1 MPEHDL
7 LMQLNKD
14 IKEVC
19 RAVGR
24 IEEKVDNSIKADGQQ
39 RERFDGLD
47 DRVTCLEHKDIYRTG
62 AAGGIAVIVSWIVGW
77 IR

>member
-24 IEEKVDNSIKADGQQ
+24 IEEKVDNSIKADSQQ
-39 RERFDGLD
+39 CDVMETLD

-62 AAGGIAVIVSWIVGW
+62 VAGGIAIIVSGIMGW

>member
-24 IEEKVDNSIKADGQQ
+24 IEEKVDNSIKAENQQ
-39 RERFDGLD
+39 CERFDVLD
-47 DRVTCLEHKDIYRTG
+47 GRVTCLEHKDIYRTG

>member
-7 LMQLNKD
+7 LLQLNKD

-24 IEEKVDNSIKADGQQ
+24 IEQKVDAVKETTQVNC
-39 RERFDGLD
+39 D
-47 DRVTCLEHKDIYRTG
+47 DYEALEGRVRSLEKKDIYRAG
-62 AAGGIAVIVSWIVGW
+62 FAGGIALIVSLFVGW
-77 IR
+77 L